1 MALTQKYGI
10 KYPLSSDNNDN
21 VYMDVNETYADSVK
35 SAVLHVI
42 LTQKGQKL
50 RDPDFGTNLVNYIFG
65 PADQINMSAI
75 KREIST
81 QISKYAPGVIFNDL
95 EIYRDENDMNNIMV
109 SITYSVKNGN
119 NTEST
124 TVAIKL

>member
-10 KYPLSSDNNDN
+10 KYPLSSDNNEN

-81 QISKYAPGVIFNDL
+81 QISKYVPGVIFNNL

>member
-81 QISKYAPGVIFNDL
+81 QISKYVPGVIFNDL

>member
-81 QISKYAPGVIFNDL
+81 QISKYVPGVIFNNL